1 MFRCGD
7 DAIAVNGIEVRG
19 RVASRDSERGKN
31 SMLTVVFLIFL
42 AIFAIAG
49 FFISLEAKRRRDGS
63 RMRPVPVSSER
74 PQVNRAT
81 PPEN

>member
-1 MFRCGD
+1 
-7 DAIAVNGIEVRG
+7 
-19 RVASRDSERGKN
+19 
-31 SMLTVVFLIFL
+31 MLTIVFLVFL

-63 RMRPVPVSSER
+63 RFRPVPVHSER
-74 PQVNRAT
+74 SNVNRAT